1 MKITTGEM
9 SPLQPEGQKNHQKA
23 SPGGFQEILNEKI
36 GQTSAD
42 VQKPAVVPPMSNID
56 SIRFDAGAVPDRKQ
70 ILAAMDGFL
79 ALLETYQKQMGDPL
93 VSLKETAG
101 VVSRMELKVR
111 ELHEVWEALPD
122 GDGIKDLLNRMLVAS
137 SVEAIKFNRGD
148 YL

>member
-1 MKITTGEM
+1 MKITTSEM
-9 SPLQPEGQKNHQKA
+9 STLQPVRQEKKQNVSA
-23 SPGGFQEILNEKI
+23 GGFQEIINEKM
-36 GQTSAD
+36 GHAPAD

-56 SIRFDAGAVPDRKQ
+56 SIRFDMWPGPDRKK
-70 ILAAMDGFL
+70 ILVAIDGFL

-101 VVSRMELKVR
+101 IVSRMELKVR